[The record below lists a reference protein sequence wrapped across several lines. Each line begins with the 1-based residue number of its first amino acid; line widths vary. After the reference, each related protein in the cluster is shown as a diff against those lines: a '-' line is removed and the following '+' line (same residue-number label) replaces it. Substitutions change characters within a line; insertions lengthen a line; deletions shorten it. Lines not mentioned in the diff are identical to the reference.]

1 LWHRSDD
8 GDVLRLGI
16 DLSPNMVAEAGRLNP
31 ALTFHVGSMTDLPFE
46 DSRFG
51 GI

>member
-1 LWHRSDD
+1 MFCDYGLDA
-8 GDVLRLGI
+8 VGI
-16 DLSPNMVAEAGRLNP
+16 DLSPNMVAEAGRPNP